1 MPKGGILADEMGLGK
16 TVEVLSC
23 MLCNPR
29 TDIPKPEPLEV
40 INIYKES
47 RKRRHRRT
55 PSPTEFHLYE
65 NENKDLDETDGSF
78 SGKKTVSFSEEPDTI
93 MQVVGGE
100 SDYDSNESKS
110 ESEPEEYLPKASQSR
125 SGRQAAQRVIDNLVI
140 DNSQSSDEEDVPL
153 SNKKAAKTKKGQK
166 KTKKGP

>member
-1 MPKGGILADEMGLGK
+1 M
-16 TVEVLSC
+16 TF
-23 MLCNPR
+23 
-29 TDIPKPEPLEV
+29 
-40 INIYKES
+40 KES

-93 MQVVGGE
+93 MQVDGGESDCDSNESKSESEIRCE

-110 ESEPEEYLPKASQSR
+110 EDPDTIMQVDGGESDYDSDESKSESFESKSESEPEEYVPKASQSR
-125 SGRQAAQRVIDNLVI
+125 SGRQAAQSKLIFFF
-140 DNSQSSDEEDVPL
+140 
-153 SNKKAAKTKKGQK
+153 KKLQYTYSK
-166 KTKKGP
+166 